1 MHKGL
6 KAGLL
11 GCGSLVLLLAL
22 AAAGL
27 VGWGAWREHAAIRD
41 ADALCASIVPGE
53 PLEAVRARALAG
65 GAFALAGDTPAGGG
79 ERVRFVHA
87 GGAPRSGQACDVDA
101 RDGRVL
107 AAARATLD

>member
-53 PLEAVRARALAG
+53 PLEAVRARAAG
-65 GAFALAGDTPAGGG
+65 FDFHYGKPIEINDLVAFVGARLG
-79 ERVRFVHA
+79 
-87 GGAPRSGQACDVDA
+87 C
-101 RDGRVL
+101 
-107 AAARATLD
+107 